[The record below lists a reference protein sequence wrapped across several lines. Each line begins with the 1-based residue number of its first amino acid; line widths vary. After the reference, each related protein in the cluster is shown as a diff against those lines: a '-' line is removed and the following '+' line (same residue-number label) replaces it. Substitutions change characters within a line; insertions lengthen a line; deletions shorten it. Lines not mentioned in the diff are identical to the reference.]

1 MKLEIDGSTCDHLPF
16 RGRKHLKKKS
26 VLYAKTLKLTSSN
39 LTFLVTVRSNL
50 QVQCMMSI
58 STVQRDSHHCSFEK
72 EQFMPLASILWGC
85 SVAGGNF
92 NSSFV
97 LPELLWLTW
106 EFGLTFFWVWEYF
119 CILDC
124 LGQKVFSFF
133 SFTSLIGIIKILI
146 IVLCLKRTCRKCMVF
161 FKCLLSYNISWRSA
175 L

>member
-50 QVQCMMSI
+50 QVQGSMSI

-106 EFGLTFFWVWEYF
+106 EFGTDIFLGLGIFLHARSSMSKSIFIFFIYF
-119 CILDC
+119 FGRHNKNSYYCPVFKKNL
-124 LGQKVFSFF
+124 QKMYGF
-133 SFTSLIGIIKILI
+133 LQ
-146 IVLCLKRTCRKCMVF
+146 MPH
-161 FKCLLSYNISWRSA
+161 
-175 L
+175 